1 MHSSV
6 PLQWRRHTGVNKMNK
21 KISVADLAELLGPE
35 PADISAPAERRHPFK
50 EYTFEEL
57 TNAPKK
63 VYLCGDDDRPV
74 LLADSLWQTM
84 GLLKSGKTFFCMEL
98 GFCIAFGLEFHGLPT
113 NEGNVAYIIAEGG
126 IGRNFER
133 VQALCAK
140 YEDQL
145 RIKFGIPEDDD
156 YIAAA
161 MNSGKFN
168 LIDSPVNL
176 ASPDP
181 KKGLGIDVLLDQ
193 LAHRPYVAVFLDTWA
208 RMLWASGGH
217 DSDHNTVGPAV
228 QGCDR
233 IRNALGCTVV
243 MVAHVGVAKDAQ
255 SRAKGLS
262 DPAGAIDGATHC
274 SKVGDGPFAQYIFR
288 ATYQRHAVDG
298 FKIVAQLRASG
309 PNVALTSD
317 NVANLVKLNKRESQ
331 MLDVLRGMER
341 GASLADWQAAVE
353 AAKITGRDGKPLK
366 ADALR
371 KAFKRAT
378 KRLMTVDA
386 IENDGGVVTV
396 KSGPGDD
403 GTVFGTAEEDFME
416 EDE

>member
-1 MHSSV
+1 MDQS
-6 PLQWRRHTGVNKMNK
+6 
-21 KISVADLAELLGPE
+21 ISDAEWDDFMGPE
-35 PADISAPAERRHPFK
+35 PVKAPVEQRHPFK
-50 EYTFEEL
+50 EYTYEEL

-84 GLLKSGKTFFCMEL
+84 GRLKSGKTFFSMEL

-113 NEGNVAYIIAEGG
+113 REGNVAYIIAEGG
-126 IGRNFER
+126 IGRNFQR
-133 VQALCAK
+133 VLALCAK
-140 YEDQL
+140 YEEKL
-145 RIKFGIPEDDD
+145 RVKFRVSEGDD

-161 MNSGKFN
+161 MDSGKFN
-168 LIDSPVNL
+168 LIDSPVDL
-176 ASPDP
+176 ANPDP
-181 KKGLGIDVLLDQ
+181 KKGLGVDVLLDQ
-193 LAHRPYVAVFLDTWA
+193 LAHEPYVAVFLDTWA

-217 DSDHNTVGPAV
+217 DSDQNTVGPAV

-233 IRNALGCTVV
+233 IRKALGGAVV

-255 SRAKGLS
+255 GRAKGLS

-274 SKVGDGPFAQYIFR
+274 SKVGDGPLARYEFK

-298 FKIVAQLRASG
+298 FKIVAQLRESG
-309 PNVALTSD
+309 PNVALMSD
-317 NVANLVKLNKRESQ
+317 NVAKLVKLRKRDSQ
-331 MLDVLRGMER
+331 MLDVLRGMEA

-353 AAKITGRDGKPLK
+353 AAKVTGRDGKPLK
-366 ADALR
+366 ADAIR

-378 KRLMTVDA
+378 ESLMKADA
-386 IENDGGVVTV
+386 IEIEGQMVTV
-396 KSGPGDD
+396 KSGPGGDD
-403 GTVFGTAEEDFME
+403 MIFGTAEEDFLE

>member
-1 MHSSV
+1 MDD
-6 PLQWRRHTGVNKMNK
+6 R
-21 KISVADLAELLGPE
+21 ISDPELAEMLGPE
-35 PADISAPAERRHPFK
+35 PTPVGRRHPFK
-50 EYTFEEL
+50 EYTYEEL

-63 VYLCGDDDRPV
+63 VYLCGDNDRPV

-113 NEGNVAYIIAEGG
+113 KEGNVAYIIAEGG

-133 VQALCAK
+133 VLALCDK
-140 YEDQL
+140 YKDEL
-145 RIKFGIPEDDD
+145 RVKFGIPEGDS

-161 MNSGKFN
+161 MDSGKFN
-168 LIDSPVNL
+168 LIDSPVDL
-176 ASPDP
+176 ANPDP
-181 KKGLGIDVLLDQ
+181 KKGLGVDVLLDQ
-193 LAHRPYVAVFLDTWA
+193 LAHKPYVAVFLDTWA

-217 DSDHNTVGPAV
+217 DSDQNTVGPAV

-233 IRNALGCTVV
+233 IRKALGCTVV
-243 MVAHVGVAKDAQ
+243 MVAHIGVSKDAQ
-255 SRAKGLS
+255 GRAKGLS

-274 SKVGDGPFAQYIFR
+274 SKVGDGPLARYAFR

-298 FKIVAQLRASG
+298 FTIVAQLRESG
-309 PNVALTSD
+309 PNVALMSD
-317 NVANLVKLNKRESQ
+317 NVPKVVKLRKRDSQ
-331 MLDVLRGMER
+331 ILDVLRGMEP

-353 AAKITGRDGKPLK
+353 AANVTGRDGKPLK

-378 KRLMTVDA
+378 ERLMTADA
-386 IENDGGVVTV
+386 IEVDGDMVTV
-396 KSGPGDD
+396 KSGSD
-403 GTVFGTAEEDFME
+403 GEDMVFGTAEEDFG

>member
-1 MHSSV
+1 MDD
-6 PLQWRRHTGVNKMNK
+6 R
-21 KISVADLAELLGPE
+21 ISDPELAEMLGPE
-35 PADISAPAERRHPFK
+35 PTPVGRRHPFK
-50 EYTFEEL
+50 EYTYEEL

-113 NEGNVAYIIAEGG
+113 KEGNVAYVIAEGG

-133 VQALCAK
+133 VLALCDK
-140 YEDQL
+140 YKDEL
-145 RIKFGIPEDDD
+145 RVKFGIPEGDS

-161 MNSGKFN
+161 MDSGKFN
-168 LIDSPVNL
+168 LIDSPVDL
-176 ASPDP
+176 ANPDP
-181 KKGLGIDVLLDQ
+181 KKGLGVDVLLDQ
-193 LAHRPYVAVFLDTWA
+193 LAHKPYVAVFLDTWA

-217 DSDHNTVGPAV
+217 DSDQNTVGPAV

-233 IRNALGCTVV
+233 IRKALGCTVV
-243 MVAHVGVAKDAQ
+243 MVAHIGVSKDAQ
-255 SRAKGLS
+255 GRAKGLS

-274 SKVGDGPFAQYIFR
+274 SKVGDGPLARYAFR

-298 FKIVAQLRASG
+298 FTIMAQLRESG
-309 PNVALTSD
+309 PNVALMSD
-317 NVANLVKLNKRESQ
+317 NIPNLVKLNKRDGQ
-331 MLDVLRGMER
+331 MLDVLRGMEP
-341 GASLADWQAAVE
+341 GASLAGWQAAVE
-353 AAKITGRDGKPLK
+353 AAKITGRDGKPLT

-378 KRLMTVDA
+378 DRLATADA
-386 IENDGGVVTV
+386 IEIEGDMVTV
-396 KSGPGDD
+396 RSGPAGDD
-403 GTVFGTAEEDFME
+403 MIFGTAEEDFA

>member
-1 MHSSV
+1 
-6 PLQWRRHTGVNKMNK
+6 MNK
-21 KISVADLAELLGPE
+21 RISDAEMAEFLGLE
-35 PADISAPAERRHPFK
+35 STPAVPRHPFK
-50 EYTFEEL
+50 EYTYEEL

-63 VYLCGDDDRPV
+63 LYLCGDDDRPI

-84 GLLKSGKTFFCMEL
+84 GRLKSGKTFFSMEL

-113 NEGNVAYIIAEGG
+113 KEGNVAYIIAEGG
-126 IGRNFER
+126 IGRNFQR
-133 VQALCAK
+133 VLALCAK

-145 RIKFGIPEDDD
+145 RKKFDIPEGDD

-168 LIDSPVNL
+168 LIDSPVDL
-176 ASPDP
+176 ANPDP
-181 KKGLGIDVLLDQ
+181 KKGLGVDVLLDQ

-217 DSDHNTVGPAV
+217 DSDQNTVGPAV

-233 IRNALGCTVV
+233 IRKALGCTVV

-255 SRAKGLS
+255 GRAKGLS

-274 SKVGDGPFAQYIFR
+274 SKLGDGPLARYAFR

-298 FKIVAQLRASG
+298 FTIVAQLRDSG
-309 PNVALTSD
+309 PNVALMSD
-317 NVANLVKLNKRESQ
+317 NVANLVKLSKRDSQ
-331 MLDVLRGMER
+331 MLDVLRGMEP
-341 GASLADWQAAVE
+341 GASLSDWQAAVE
-353 AAKITGRDGKPLK
+353 AAKVPGRDGKPLT

-378 KRLMTVDA
+378 ERLMTADA
-386 IENDGGVVTV
+386 IDVDGDMVTV
-396 KSGPGDD
+396 KSGPGGDD
-403 GTVFGTAEEDFME
+403 MIFGTAEEDFA

>member
-1 MHSSV
+1 
-6 PLQWRRHTGVNKMNK
+6 MNK
-21 KISVADLAELLGPE
+21 GISAAEMAELLGPE
-35 PADISAPAERRHPFK
+35 PTPAERRHPFK

-84 GLLKSGKTFFCMEL
+84 GRLKHGKTFFSMEL

-113 NEGNVAYIIAEGG
+113 KEGNVAYIIAEGG

-133 VQALCAK
+133 VLALCAK
-140 YEDQL
+140 YEEEL
-145 RIKFGIPEDDD
+145 RVKFGVPKGDG

-161 MNSGKFN
+161 MDSGKFN
-168 LIDSPVNL
+168 LIDSPVDL
-176 ASPDP
+176 ANPDP
-181 KKGLGIDVLLDQ
+181 KKGLGVDVLLDQ
-193 LAHRPYVAVFLDTWA
+193 LAHKPYVAVFLDTWA

-217 DSDHNTVGPAV
+217 DSDQNTVGPAV

-233 IRNALGCTVV
+233 IRKALGCTVV
-243 MVAHVGVAKDAQ
+243 MVAHIGVSKEAQ
-255 SRAKGLS
+255 GRAKGLS

-274 SKVGDGPFAQYIFR
+274 SKVGEGLLARYVFK

-298 FKIVAQLRASG
+298 FTIVAQLRDSG
-309 PNVALTSD
+309 PNVALMSD
-317 NVANLVKLNKRESQ
+317 NVANLVKLSKRDSQ
-331 MLDVLRGMER
+331 MLDVLRGMEP
-341 GASLADWQAAVE
+341 GASVADWQTAVE
-353 AAKITGRDGKPLK
+353 AAKITDTDGKPLK

-378 KRLMTVDA
+378 ERLMKADA
-386 IENDGGVVTV
+386 IEITGDMVTV
-396 KSGPGDD
+396 KSGPGGED
-403 GTVFGTAEEDFME
+403 VMFGTAAEDFL
-416 EDE
+416 EDDD

>member
-1 MHSSV
+1 
-6 PLQWRRHTGVNKMNK
+6 MNK
-21 KISVADLAELLGPE
+21 RISDAEMAEFARAGAHP
-35 PADISAPAERRHPFK
+35 PAEPRHPFK
-50 EYTFEEL
+50 EYTYEEL

-74 LLADSLWQTM
+74 LLADLLWQTM
-84 GLLKSGKTFFCMEL
+84 GRLKSGKTFFSMEL

-113 NEGNVAYIIAEGG
+113 KEGNVAYIIAEGG

-133 VQALCAK
+133 VLALCAK
-140 YEDQL
+140 YEEEL
-145 RIKFGIPEDDD
+145 RVKFGIPKGDD

-168 LIDSPVNL
+168 LIDSPVDL
-176 ASPDP
+176 ANPDP
-181 KKGLGIDVLLDQ
+181 KKGLGVDVLLDQ
-193 LAHRPYVAVFLDTWA
+193 LAHKPYVAVFLDTWA

-217 DSDHNTVGPAV
+217 DSDQNTVGPAV

-233 IRNALGCTVV
+233 IRKALGCTVV

-255 SRAKGLS
+255 GRAKGLS

-274 SKVGDGPFAQYIFR
+274 SKVGDGPLARYAFR

-298 FKIVAQLRASG
+298 FTIVAQLRESG
-309 PNVALTSD
+309 PNVALMSD
-317 NVANLVKLNKRESQ
+317 NVAKLVKLNKRDSQ
-331 MLDVLRGMER
+331 MLDVLRGMEP

-353 AAKITGRDGKPLK
+353 AAKVTGRDGKPLK

-378 KRLMTVDA
+378 ERLMTADA
-386 IENDGGVVTV
+386 IEDRGSTW
-396 KSGPGDD
+396 
-403 GTVFGTAEEDFME
+403 
-416 EDE
+416 

>member
-1 MHSSV
+1 MDQS
-6 PLQWRRHTGVNKMNK
+6 
-21 KISVADLAELLGPE
+21 ISDPELAELLGPE
-35 PADISAPAERRHPFK
+35 PVKGPVERRHPFK
-50 EYTFEEL
+50 EYTYEEL
-57 TNAPKK
+57 INSPKK
-63 VYLCGDDDRPV
+63 VYLCGDDGRPV

-84 GLLKSGKTFFCMEL
+84 GRLKSGKTFFSMEL

-113 NEGNVAYIIAEGG
+113 KEGNVAYIIAEGG

-133 VQALCAK
+133 VLALCAK
-140 YEDQL
+140 YEEKL
-145 RIKFGIPEDDD
+145 RVKFGIPEGDG

-161 MNSGKFN
+161 INSGKFN
-168 LIDSPVNL
+168 LIDSPVDL
-176 ASPDP
+176 ANPDP
-181 KKGLGIDVLLDQ
+181 KKGLGVDVLLDK

-217 DSDHNTVGPAV
+217 DSDQNTVGPAV

-233 IRNALGCTVV
+233 IRKALGCTVV

-255 SRAKGLS
+255 GRAKGLS

-274 SKVGDGPFAQYIFR
+274 SKLGDGPLARYAFK

-298 FKIVAQLRASG
+298 FTIVAQLRDSG
-309 PNVALTSD
+309 PNVALMSD
-317 NVANLVKLNKRESQ
+317 NVANLVKLSKRDSQ
-331 MLDVLRGMER
+331 MLDVLRGMEP
-341 GASLADWQAAVE
+341 GASLADWQTAVE
-353 AAKITGRDGKPLK
+353 AAKVPGRDGKPLK

-378 KRLMTVDA
+378 ERLLRADA
-386 IENDGGVVTV
+386 IEIDNDMVTFR
-396 KSGPGDD
+396 SGPD
-403 GTVFGTAEEDFME
+403 GEDMIFGTAEEDFLE

>member
-1 MHSSV
+1 
-6 PLQWRRHTGVNKMNK
+6 
-21 KISVADLAELLGPE
+21 
-35 PADISAPAERRHPFK
+35 
-50 EYTFEEL
+50 
-57 TNAPKK
+57 
-63 VYLCGDDDRPV
+63 V

-84 GLLKSGKTFFCMEL
+84 GRLKSGKTFFSMEL
-98 GFCIAFGLEFHGLPT
+98 GFCIAFGLDFHGLPT
-113 NEGNVAYIIAEGG
+113 KEGNVAYIIAEGG
-126 IGRNFER
+126 IGRNFQR
-133 VQALCAK
+133 VEALCAK
-140 YEDQL
+140 YEEEL
-145 RIKFGIPEDDD
+145 RVKFGIPEGND

-161 MNSGKFN
+161 INSGKFN
-168 LIDSPVNL
+168 LIDSPVDL

-181 KKGLGIDVLLDQ
+181 KKGFGVDVLLDQ

-217 DSDHNTVGPAV
+217 DSDQNTVGPAV

-233 IRNALGCTVV
+233 IRKALGCTVV

-255 SRAKGLS
+255 GRAKGLS

-274 SKVGDGPFAQYIFR
+274 SKVGDGPLARYEFK

-298 FKIVAQLRASG
+298 FKIVAQLRESG
-309 PNVALTSD
+309 PNVALMSD
-317 NVANLVKLNKRESQ
+317 NVPKPVKLNKRDSQ
-331 MLDVLRGMER
+331 MLDVLRAMEP

-353 AAKITGRDGKPLK
+353 AAKVSGKDGKPLK

-378 KRLMTVDA
+378 ERLMTADA
-386 IENDGGVVTV
+386 IEVDGDMVTV
-396 KSGPGDD
+396 RSEPGGDD
-403 GTVFGTAEEDFME
+403 MIFGTAEEDFLE